1 MNNYFLRMNV
11 GGNETER
18 EGGRERGREGED
30 RPITSNK

>member
-18 EGGRERGREGED
+18 EGGIEGERERTD
-30 RPITSNK
+30 Q